1 MCSSECRKNLF
12 HAVKQHDDNEK
23 SGMPFDIPLLEI
35 RVLNFRLLD
44 GDLPVKLFS
53 FNADPGKVGSFRPG

>member
-1 MCSSECRKNLF
+1 M
-12 HAVKQHDDNEK
+12 KQHDDDEK